1 MSDTKTIKTPSAAA
15 PRKLTELQ
23 LDVARSLADS
33 NPALAPQ
40 AIRIRPTSPYA
51 SQERFDLEQ
60 SKLFRGRPV
69 PLEMSC
75 ALPDRRTHVV
85 VEEHGQSVILSR
97 DDEGVVHAFANVC
110 MHRCVQLSQAKEP
123 KQGALIVCPYHAWSY
138 SLRGELVAVPR
149 EDVFPGLDKAGRRL
163 VQLQCQEAGGMIWVN
178 LDHKT
183 QCDFSQVDAL
193 ARDFD
198 AIGLDRQVIY
208 RRARFDLATN
218 WKLIHDAFLE
228 NYHIPRLH
236 AQSLGSMFVD
246 RPTVIRRIGPHL
258 LQSSA
263 RVGYKQES
271 GKAVETFE
279 AFRKAGVFS
288 YTIVPGG
295 VVITSPTYIN
305 VMLMAPQSPGRT
317 IINYYMLVD
326 RMPET
331 DEEIA
336 RCEKS
341 IALME
346 RITTQEDFWA
356 AQLGTIGAR
365 TGVVA
370 DMVLGGME
378 QDIALFHEILESEMA
393 R

>member
-1 MSDTKTIKTPSAAA
+1 MTDSNTIPLRAASTS
-15 PRKLTELQ
+15 RRLTEVQ
-23 LDVARSLADS
+23 LDIARSLEDS
-33 NPALAPQ
+33 NPALAPK
-40 AIRIRPTSPYA
+40 AVTVRPTSPYA
-51 SQERFDLEQ
+51 SQERFDLER

-85 VEEHGQSVILSR
+85 VEDHGQSVILTR
-97 DDEGVVHAFANVC
+97 DEAGVVHALANVC

-123 KQGALIVCPYHAWSY
+123 KAGPLIVCPYHAWSY
-138 SLRGELVAVPR
+138 SLKGELVAVPR
-149 EDVFPGLDKAGRRL
+149 EDVFPGLDKRSRGL
-163 VQLQCQEAGGMIWVN
+163 VRLQCREAGGMIWVN
-178 LDHKT
+178 LDH
-183 QCDFSQVDAL
+183 QNDCDFSDIEAL

-208 RRARFDLATN
+208 RRVRFDLPTN

-246 RPTVIRRIGPHL
+246 RPTVIREIGPHL

-263 RVGYKQES
+263 RVGYKQDA
-271 GKAVETFE
+271 GKAIETFE
-279 AFRKAGVFS
+279 DFRKAGVFS
-288 YTIVPGG
+288 YTILPGG

-317 IINYYMLVD
+317 IIHYYMLVD

-331 DEEIA
+331 EEEKA
-336 RCEKS
+336 RCERS

-356 AQLGTIGAR
+356 AQLGTIGAS
-365 TGVVA
+365 TGVVS
-370 DMVLGGME
+370 DMILGGME
-378 QDIALFHEILESEMA
+378 QDIALFHDILDREIA